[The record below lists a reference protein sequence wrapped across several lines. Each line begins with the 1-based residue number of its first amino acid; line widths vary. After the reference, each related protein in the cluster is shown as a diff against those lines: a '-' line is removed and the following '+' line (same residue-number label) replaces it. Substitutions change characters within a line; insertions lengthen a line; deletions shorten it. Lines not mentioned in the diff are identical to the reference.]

1 MQWERI
7 TAPQLARAACETGVC
22 VLPIGCMEKHFDHLP
37 LGTDCLRAHTTACEA
52 AEREPAVVF
61 PVHWFGQINEARIFP
76 GTIAID
82 PILSLQLLENL
93 CDEIARNGFAKIII
107 FNTHGGNGAM
117 IDYLCQAMLHRRRD
131 YAVYVPTMFGSPSA
145 ERRKQIDAM
154 LTPGK
159 SGHAG
164 ETETSEMLAM
174 FPELVDGDAVGGRT
188 AEPTGRL
195 SHLPPGNVVGAW
207 YSAYPDHYCG
217 DATLA
222 SIEKGKKI
230 HDIVIESLA
239 AYILAVKGDDE
250 TVPMLGEFFDKTD
263 RVARGD

>member
-1 MQWERI
+1 
-7 TAPQLARAACETGVC
+7 
-22 VLPIGCMEKHFDHLP
+22 
-37 LGTDCLRAHTTACEA
+37 
-52 AEREPAVVF
+52 
-61 PVHWFGQINEARIFP
+61 
-76 GTIAID
+76 
-82 PILSLQLLENL
+82 
-93 CDEIARNGFAKIII
+93 
-107 FNTHGGNGAM
+107 M

-222 SIEKGKKI
+222 SIACLELIGQMEQVGAPRRLCVVIPAGPTGHALRAMGK
-230 HDIVIESLA
+230 
-239 AYILAVKGDDE
+239 
-250 TVPMLGEFFDKTD
+250 
-263 RVARGD
+263 